1 MNPGEPDRFRQLRQ
15 VFFARVDLG
24 RSANPVCRRRRIPC
38 RRCRRFCRN
47 PASAMPNPR
56 GGEQDGVVGVH
67 PGADADADVLAP
79 RHFPFQGEA
88 CVAVYEKGL
97 FAVRAG
103 RIKRIERAPVAGRV
117 VEIDGKDAGRIRSRV
132 DDFQMQGR
140 QGAEVSE
147 ARSVQEMLPAIIARA
162 ISCKRFMAASFKRL
176 RL

>member
-1 MNPGEPDRFRQLRQ
+1 MRQ

-24 RSANPVCRRRRIPC
+24 VQRTLFAAEDESRVVVAADFAEIQRQ
-38 RRCRRFCRN
+38 RCRI
-47 PASAMPNPR
+47 PR

-88 CVAVYEKGL
+88 RVAVYEKGL

-103 RIKRIERAPVAGRV
+103 RIKRIERVPVAGRV

-140 QGAEVSE
+140 QGAGGFGGPE
-147 ARSVQEMLPAIIARA
+147 RA
-162 ISCKRFMAASFKRL
+162 GNAAGNHCQGDQL
-176 RL
+176 